1 MKKKELAE
9 LQKSCTEITAH
20 SEELMDYV
28 VEVADYPS
36 KMNRTLE
43 QLEKLASDPPQGF
56 TEQWYESMM
65 DTFMFSSTFASPDR
79 IFKIL
84 RQAYAEGN
92 VPIVRICTLW
102 EDHPVRLSPFSL
114 IEAQGNDLFRIWDYE
129 DDTEQLLYS
138 PSLSQMQRNLG
149 SVGKHKLY
157 QVLRTYTGLC
167 WMAFGEYHYWDLT
180 IDDLDQWA
188 YLLDSKTYEEQG
200 FTAVV
205 VKHFLDFFLIDQVM
219 NIPEVYHR
227 GEKLEH
233 CVRII
238 EDVRFDP
245 EKLLGTWEITRR
257 GKSLIRLSYEGI
269 TPAERARVRIQRQ
282 TLEKFH
288 KDKET
293 YWEDQSMRFPTV
305 YYHAKQ
311 RVLVIEAQTASGYD
325 LAWRLV
331 RASTPNFDD
340 NRKYV
345 EPSWAYS
352 SSLDTIIHQ
361 NPRIRTPWETYVK
374 PFENKQK
381 ATQQSTD
388 EMERFNSVLREIQD
402 AHNNGT
408 SFDAQKLAKQ
418 TGLST
423 EAIASIEKSLSSIM
437 QKHQLVTE
445 IPEAD
450 KHYLLDIAEPSPAL
464 KRFYRHT
471 LLVSELF
478 TVNGSEQVKQQFD
491 VLTGQRYHDMLA
503 QVPPEIIITD
513 LFASPFEDYD
523 TTVMN
528 TTFHLLLATGEQWTP
543 ARTYAVTLIKWFG
556 HVILPSLRVDYDEFI
571 DLFCEFLV
579 RKLCSHALCE
589 VQSRPSKE
597 NRSQGN
603 FLIRGT
609 ELLRTLISW
618 RGQPL

>member
-1 MKKKELAE
+1 MKKAELAE
-9 LQKSCTEITAH
+9 LHRSCTEITDH
-20 SEELMDYV
+20 IDELMDYA
-28 VEVADYPS
+28 VELIDYTS
-36 KMNRTLE
+36 KMERTLE
-43 QLEKLASDPPQGF
+43 QLEKLASDPPQKF

-65 DTFMFSSTFASPDR
+65 DSFMFSSAFTSPDCISR
-79 IFKIL
+79 IL
-84 RQAYAEGN
+84 RAAYKDGN
-92 VPIVRICTLW
+92 APIVRICTLW
-102 EDHPVRLSPFSL
+102 QDYPSRLSPFFIIAAL
-114 IEAQGNDLFRIWDYE
+114 GDDLYRIWDYE
-129 DDTEQLLYS
+129 DEQEQLLYS
-138 PSLSQMQRNLG
+138 PSLSQMQKEFG
-149 SVGKHKLY
+149 SVGKYKLY
-157 QVLRTYTGLC
+157 LVQRVFTGSC
-167 WMAFGEYHYWDLT
+167 WMAFGAYHYWDLT
-180 IDDLDQWA
+180 IEDLDQWA
-188 YLLDSKTYEEQG
+188 YLLDEKTFEEQG
-200 FTAVV
+200 YTAVA
-205 VKHFLDFFLIDQVM
+205 VKHFLNFFLIDQVM
-219 NIPEVYHR
+219 DIPTVHHR

-238 EDVRFDP
+238 EDVKFDP
-245 EKLLGTWEITRR
+245 EKMLGTWKVTRR

-293 YWEDQSMRFPTV
+293 YWEDQSLRFPTV
-305 YYHAKQ
+305 YYHTKQ

-331 RASTPNFDD
+331 RASTPNFDE

-352 SSLDTIIHQ
+352 PSLDTIIRQ
-361 NPRIRTPWETYVK
+361 NPRIRTPWVTYVK

-381 ATQQSTD
+381 ATQESTD

-408 SFDAQKLAKQ
+408 PFDAQQAAKHS
-418 TGLST
+418 GLSSD
-423 EAIASIEKSLSSIM
+423 AIASIEKSFSSIM

-450 KHYLLDIAEPSPAL
+450 KHFLLDIAEPSPAH
-464 KRFYRHT
+464 KDAYRHT

-478 TVNGSEQVKQQFD
+478 TVNESEQVKQQFD

-503 QVPPEIIITD
+503 QVPPEIIITE
-513 LFASPFEDYD
+513 LFEHPFEDYD

-528 TTFHLLLATGEQWTP
+528 TTFQLLLATGEQWTP

-556 HVILPSLRVDYDEFI
+556 HVILPYLSVDYEEFI
-571 DLFCEFLV
+571 DLFCAFLV

-609 ELLRTLISW
+609 ELLRTLITW
-618 RGQPL
+618 KR